1 MSSIIKNADELL
13 ERFSASESLARLLL
27 ECLEVAIG
35 SVLPAAALSRHLEI
49 VGDRLVID
57 GEGYDLTG
65 RGRIFLLAVGKAS
78 LEMSKFVVRLL
89 GDRIEGGIVVY
100 PEGAEKPKIEA
111 RNIELVESTHP
122 IPSEKGLDAAN
133 RIVEFSRN
141 LRDDDLVIFLLSGGA
156 SAMLPLPHE
165 GITLEDKIETTKLLL
180 KAGASIHEVNTVRK
194 HISAIKGGRLAELLQ
209 PANVVSLII
218 SDVPG
223 DNLEVI
229 GSGPT
234 VPDPTTFKDAY
245 NVLLRRNIVDK
256 VPLNVI
262 KLIERGVWGEIK
274 ETPKPGS
281 SVFQKVRNII
291 VARVRDACIAAS
303 EHARAKGYEALIL
316 SDEIEGEASS
326 VGMVLGSLAKYHH
339 RKGKLMIVAGGETT
353 VRVRGTGMGGRN
365 QEVALAA
372 SVKLAGL
379 RDVLL
384 CSVGTD
390 GIDGPTDAAGAVVD
404 GQTYNLGVSKSM
416 FPEDYLNNNDSYNY
430 FKKVGGLVFTGYT
443 GTNVGDISLILTTNS

>member
-1 MSSIIKNADELL
+1 MNGIVKNSSELL
-13 ERFSASESLARLLL
+13 ERFSASEELTRLLL
-27 ECLEVAIG
+27 ECLTVAIKN
-35 SVLPAAALSRHLEI
+35 VLPASALSRHLKL
-49 VGDRLVID
+49 VDDTLVID
-57 GEGYDLTG
+57 DCRFDLG
-65 RGRIFLLAVGKAS
+65 KRGRIFLLAVGKAS
-78 LEMSKFVVRLL
+78 LDMSKYVVKVL
-89 GDRIEGGIVVY
+89 GNRIDGGIIVY
-100 PEGAEKPKIEA
+100 PEGLEKPKIDMQNVEF
-111 RNIELVESTHP
+111 IESTHP
-122 IPSEKGLDAAN
+122 IPSEKGLRAAS
-133 RIVEFSRN
+133 RISEFSRN
-141 LRDDDLVIFLLSGGA
+141 LKHDDLVIFLLSGGA
-156 SAMLPLPHE
+156 SALLPLPHE

-180 KAGASIHEVNTVRK
+180 KAGATIHEVNTVRK
-194 HISAIKGGRLAELLQ
+194 HISAIKGGRLAEMLQ

-262 KLIERGVWGEIK
+262 KLIERGVRGDVK

-281 SVFQKVRNII
+281 PVFQKVRNII
-291 VARVRDACIAAS
+291 VARVRDACLAAA
-303 EHARAKGYEALIL
+303 EHARTKGYEALIL

-326 VGMVLGSLAKYHH
+326 VGMILGSLAKYHH
-339 RKGKLMIVAGGETT
+339 KKRKLLIVAGGETT
-353 VRVRGTGMGGRN
+353 VRVRGSGIGGRN

-372 SVKLAGL
+372 SIKLAGL

-390 GIDGPTDAAGAVVD
+390 GIDGPTDAAGAIVD
-404 GQTYNLGVSKSM
+404 GQTYNLGVLNKM
-416 FPEDYLNNNDSYNY
+416 FPEDYLNNNDSYSY
-430 FKKVGGLVFTGYT
+430 FKKIGGLVFTGYT
-443 GTNVGDISLILTTNS
+443 GTNVGDVSLILTTNS